1 MKLLPREEKFF
12 VYFQQQ
18 VTLIRHAADLLVE
31 GAEAGNSHLAN
42 AAREIKAAEE
52 QADTIIHEIY
62 RRLNSTFITPLDP
75 EDIHSLASRL
85 DDIIDGI
92 EDCAYRMREYKIDPL
107 PKNVLELCRIIQTSG
122 QTLTKAFAA
131 LSKGQPLMDYCVEI
145 NRLEEA
151 ADQLGRT
158 AVRILFETET
168 DAIRIVKLKEIYDY

>member
-42 AAREIKAAEE
+42 AATQIKVAEE

-92 EDCAYRMREYKIDPL
+92 EDCAYRMRDYPSEAF
-107 PKNVLELCRIIQTSG
+107 PKPMMELCKIIQSG
-122 QTLTKAFAA
+122 AKNLEPAFA
-131 LSKGQPLMDYCVEI
+131 
-145 NRLEEA
+145 
-151 ADQLGRT
+151 
-158 AVRILFETET
+158 
-168 DAIRIVKLKEIYDY
+168 